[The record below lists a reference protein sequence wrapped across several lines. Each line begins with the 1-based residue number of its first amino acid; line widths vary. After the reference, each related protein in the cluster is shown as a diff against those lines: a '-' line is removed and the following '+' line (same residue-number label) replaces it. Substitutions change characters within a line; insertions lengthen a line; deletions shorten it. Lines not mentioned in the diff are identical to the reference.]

1 MHYKTLTASPVATVL
16 PWIGI
21 NSQSKL
27 WLRCECT
34 YAVGRGGVIELA
46 EAVPV
51 DDATGASTFSCE
63 LPLDELAKLGDSTD
77 IVIILMASNDGTM
90 EKQSLSSIRYNL
102 MFQHA
107 VTLTDCRRWM
117 TISAPP

>member
-1 MHYKTLTASPVATVL
+1 MNYNTLTASPVVTVL

-34 YAVGRGGVIELA
+34 YADGRGGVIELA

-63 LPLDELAKLGDSTD
+63 LPLDELAKLGDNTD